1 MNPPSA
7 RGTCACRILAAIHPD
22 NTVSVIDTATNR
34 VVATITTGRGAH
46 GVVVSDDGAHV
57 FITNIEDGTVSVI
70 DVATQKVIDTIK
82 VGKGPNGITFR
93 SAPR

>member
-1 MNPPSA
+1 LNPPSA

-22 NTVSVIDTATNR
+22 NTVSVID
-34 VVATITTGRGAH
+34 
-46 GVVVSDDGAHV
+46 
-57 FITNIEDGTVSVI
+57 
-70 DVATQKVIDTIK
+70 VATQKVIDNIK